1 MVNEEKEILV
11 YSEVLGY
18 YYYFENNKKD
28 LKDLKAA
35 RRRALGGL
43 GTFLA
48 QFIISLPA
56 LASTSGST
64 FGREKIK
71 QRVQERVQEAV
82 REYDPVQIFDYRN
95 NGVNFKHLRP
105 RAVFIDRVKYNID
118 FFLYQNAQLTYQKQ
132 VIEKMVQEAAFQQKI
147 KNAIN
152 GWYRLQ
158 SSRIDTLKPN
168 GIQGNSFP
176 IAPIPNTDQI
186 FWLGISYGL
195 SFSAALFFSYWVIDH
210 LNTKEK
216 REKAREKG
224 HRLLNKQKNHLV
236 FICQGLRGGNKLDV
250 LKEVLDKLS
259 RKEKNPIREW
269 LIKGSGVSFIFFV
282 YQKRK
287 ELRKLLLLL
296 LGKEREKV
304 IIQKT
309 LKKRTWIEYTARP
322 YLLIVCVGGIIYY
335 VLLSPRFKGHT
346 DAYWIFAKSALEN
359 SQQNFKIMH
368 DSWRIG
374 NKDSCQTTLPQKN
387 NGNGPGGHGVK
398 IVRLASDSNHIE
410 IKLSPIDNNWV

>member
-1 MVNEEKEILV
+1 M
-11 YSEVLGY
+11 
-18 YYYFENNKKD
+18 
-28 LKDLKAA
+28 
-35 RRRALGGL
+35 
-43 GTFLA
+43 
-48 QFIISLPA
+48 
-56 LASTSGST
+56 
-64 FGREKIK
+64 
-71 QRVQERVQEAV
+71 

-168 GIQGNSFP
+168 GIQGNSSP

-269 LIKGSGVSFIFFV
+269 LIKGSGVSFILFV

-387 NGNGPGGHGVK
+387 NGNGPGGL
-398 IVRLASDSNHIE
+398 VRLASDSNHIE